1 MTVIHRMGKEED
13 RGMGLDTRLEDRSH
27 TLCKTW
33 EKVRFYS
40 SVIPLILCL
49 IFIATE
55 HISVTIHVL
64 KNLQHDFVT
73 EIRAKLCKKSID

>member
-40 SVIPLILCL
+40 SVMG
-49 IFIATE
+49 
-55 HISVTIHVL
+55 IH
-64 KNLQHDFVT
+64 
-73 EIRAKLCKKSID
+73 R